1 VELSKIV
8 LEQAYLGGNNMSFYD
23 DKILPHIIHLACGTK
38 PILKQREK
46 IVPQAEG
53 RILEI
58 GMGSG
63 INISYYNPEKVEK
76 LWGLE
81 PSIGMRENARVRVEA
96 APFDLEW
103 LDLPGEDIPLDN
115 KSVDTIVL
123 TYTLCT
129 IPDWLS
135 AVKQMRRV
143 LKPGGKLLFSEHG
156 KAPDAAVRKWQD
168 RIDPFW
174 GKIAGG
180 CHLNRDIPLLLREG
194 GFNIKQ
200 METLYVPKT
209 PKVAGFTY
217 WGYAG

>member
-1 VELSKIV
+1 
-8 LEQAYLGGNNMSFYD
+8 MSFYD
-23 DKILPHIIHLACGTK
+23 EQILPHVIHLACGTK
-38 PILKQREK
+38 PILNQRK
-46 IVPQAEG
+46 KVVPQAEG

-63 INISYYNPEKVEK
+63 INIDYYNPAKVEK

-81 PSIGMRENARVRVEA
+81 PSVGMRKKAKSRVAA

-103 LDLPGEDIPLDN
+103 LDLPGEEIPLDN

-129 IPDWLS
+129 IPYWLS

-156 KAPDAAVRKWQD
+156 KAPDEAVKKWQN
-168 RIDPFW
+168 RINPFW
-174 GKIAGG
+174 MNIAGG
-180 CHLNRDIPLLLREG
+180 CHLNRDIPQLLMEG
-194 GFNIKQ
+194 GFNIKE
-200 METLYVPKT
+200 MDTLYVPKT
-209 PKVAGFTY
+209 PKVAAFTY

>member
-1 VELSKIV
+1 
-8 LEQAYLGGNNMSFYD
+8 MSFYD
-23 DKILPHIIHLACGTK
+23 DHILPHIIHIACGTK

-53 RILEI
+53 RVLEI

-63 INISYYNPEKVEK
+63 INIRYYNPDKVVRI
-76 LWGLE
+76 WGLE
-81 PSIGMRENARVRVEA
+81 PSAGMRQKAKSLVES

-103 LDLPGEDIPLDN
+103 LDLPGEEIPLDD

-143 LKPGGKLLFSEHG
+143 LKSSGKLLFSEHG
-156 KAPDAAVRKWQD
+156 KAPDASVKKWQD
-168 RIDPFW
+168 RINPLW
-174 GKIAGG
+174 MKIAGG
-180 CHLNRDIPLLLREG
+180 CHLNRDIPELLIEG
-194 GFNIKQ
+194 GFNIKE
-200 METLYVPKT
+200 MDTLYVPST
-209 PKVAGFTY
+209 PKVTGFTY
-217 WGYAG
+217 WGYAS

>member
-1 VELSKIV
+1 
-8 LEQAYLGGNNMSFYD
+8 MSFYD
-23 DKILPHIIHLACGTK
+23 DKILPHVIHLACGTT

-63 INISYYNPEKVEK
+63 INIQYYDPAKVEK

-81 PSIGMRENARVRVEA
+81 PSAGMRKKAQARVEA
-96 APFDLEW
+96 AAFELEW
-103 LDLPGEDIPLDN
+103 LDLPGEEIPLDN
-115 KSVDTIVL
+115 SSVDTIVL

-129 IPDWLS
+129 IPDWQGALQ
-135 AVKQMRRV
+135 QMRRV

-156 KAPDAAVRKWQD
+156 QAPDAAVKKWQD
-168 RIDPFW
+168 RINPLW

-180 CHLNRDIPLLLREG
+180 CHLNRDIPELLRQG
-194 GFNIKQ
+194 GFNIQ
-200 METLYVPKT
+200 QLDTLYVPST

-217 WGYAG
+217 WGFAD

>member
-1 VELSKIV
+1 
-8 LEQAYLGGNNMSFYD
+8 MSFYD
-23 DKILPHIIHLACGTK
+23 DKILPHVIHLACGTK

-46 IVPQAEG
+46 VVPYAEG

-63 INISYYNPEKVEK
+63 INIGYYNPEKVEK

-81 PSIGMRENARVRVEA
+81 PSIGMREKAKNRVNA
-96 APFDLEW
+96 APFELEW
-103 LDLPGEDIPLDN
+103 LDLPGEEIPLDSN
-115 KSVDTIVL
+115 SMDTIVL

-156 KAPDAAVRKWQD
+156 KAPDAAVKKWQD
-168 RIDPFW
+168 RINPLW
-174 GKIAGG
+174 GKVAGG
-180 CHLNRDIPLLLREG
+180 CHLNRDIPQLLQQG
-194 GFNIKQ
+194 GFNIEQ

-217 WGYAG
+217 WGSAN